1 MLANE
6 TVSNLL
12 SCDERRN
19 FWLRYDVGDVTFGRD
34 RFDRNVVLRYEDENK
49 KVNKSA
55 TEIIY

>member
-19 FWLRYDVGDVTFGRD
+19 FWLRYDVGDVTVGRD
-34 RFDRNVVLRYEDENK
+34 WFDRNVVLRYENENK
-49 KVNKSA
+49 KVNN
-55 TEIIY
+55 